1 MFTWLP
7 MTHLPRPPAH
17 FIQQAHKIAQDHSLP
32 DSVAHM
38 SAPEH
43 RVRSIVKNRVTKQS
57 RCQQSREMGVDWT
70 QWVRDNIVN
79 EFLETGVRVS
89 LPVSDTHGAHTDPLR
104 KWKLYYLLE
113 RGGDQAVT
121 KFYRQPGFPIVRDLS
136 DEHVIVNSMD
146 DLEEIDSVQWP
157 LNQWV
162 LLNTM
167 ILHSVEQVP
176 DLRYNFTVS
185 INPCEL
191 ATLFRP
197 SAF

>member
-7 MTHLPRPPAH
+7 MSHLPQPPAH
-17 FIQQAHKIAQDHSLP
+17 FIQQAHNIAQDHSLH
-32 DSVAHM
+32 DTVAYM
-38 SAPEH
+38 STPEH
-43 RVRSIVKNRVTKQS
+43 RVRSIVKNNITKQS
-57 RCQQSREMGVDWT
+57 RCQQSRDMGADWT
-70 QWVRDNIVN
+70 QWVKDNIVN

-113 RGGDQAVT
+113 RGGDQSVT
-121 KFYRQPGFPIVRDLS
+121 KFYRQPGFPTVRDLS
-136 DEHVIVNSMD
+136 DEHVIVNNMD

-167 ILHSVEQVP
+167 ILHSVEQVH

-185 INPCEL
+185 IKPCEL
-191 ATLFRP
+191 STLF
-197 SAF
+197 SV